1 MVSLSND
8 LVTAA
13 SSGECGKLVL
23 LISKFLLIL
32 RVAAHPLVGTN
43 LSFEV
48 QFCPIE
54 MILSSKRFDVKTF
67 LHWVERHIGWTSNP
81 RASTNDPVGL
91 KLHSFHVQEVSNGG
105 GGISALYMRRREH
118 DSPYYSRGMEARK
131 SGIMLFDSLAVIALG
146 TSESLMRNISTS
158 HFLFWV

>member
-54 MILSSKRFDVKTF
+54 MIEEIRCKNIPTLGGKAYWMDLQSSCIHKRSSWIETPF
-67 LHWVERHIGWTSNP
+67 LP
-81 RASTNDPVGL
+81 RA
-91 KLHSFHVQEVSNGG
+91 GG
-105 GGISALYMRRREH
+105 QQRRRRDIGSIYET
-118 DSPYYSRGMEARK
+118 SR
-131 SGIMLFDSLAVIALG
+131 
-146 TSESLMRNISTS
+146 T
-158 HFLFWV
+158 